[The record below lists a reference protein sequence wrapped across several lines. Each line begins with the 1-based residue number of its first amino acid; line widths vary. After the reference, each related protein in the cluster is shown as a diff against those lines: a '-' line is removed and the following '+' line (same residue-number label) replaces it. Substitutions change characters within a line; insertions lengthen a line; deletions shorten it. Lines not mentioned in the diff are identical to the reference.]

1 MAGAANNSHA
11 MAAAK
16 NLRCDI
22 LFKEWKYIEPNDGS
36 KMIQWGPKIET
47 GNDPNPQLYRI
58 SDNLYEQDNVAESNP
73 QVVFEMQNILRRV
86 R

>member
-1 MAGAANNSHA
+1 MGVRGDAIVFSI
-11 MAAAK
+11 
-16 NLRCDI
+16 RT
-22 LFKEWKYIEPNDGS
+22 KEWKYIEPNDGS